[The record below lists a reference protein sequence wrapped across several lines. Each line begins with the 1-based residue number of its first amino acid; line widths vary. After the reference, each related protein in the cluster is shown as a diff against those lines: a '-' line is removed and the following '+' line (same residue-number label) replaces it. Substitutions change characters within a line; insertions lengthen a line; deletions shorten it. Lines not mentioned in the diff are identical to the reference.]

1 MLSPRVCLTSLSA
14 LGLLASVTAGCQIE
28 YHLIPIED
36 PIDLC
41 SVGCNVQKLE
51 SWINPNE
58 ASTAGTA
65 VEIAAWG
72 YDAPQPNA
80 NGSINLYGYTLDK
93 NRRTAFAGA
102 PALAGG
108 RVYQMPMS
116 TTNGDFANAVATLI
130 SAPAGASEFGAALLA
145 AEVRNGWS
153 IPPLG
158 QPFTGPKAYGE
169 ELLVGAPG
177 TANSKG
183 SLYWYHSVSVSAD
196 PWVLGGS
203 FVPASVVAGDRYG
216 ASIAVSH
223 RLDAHFPDD
232 VTTATPP
239 WIAVG
244 APGGNKV
251 FILHVDPTSSTPLSL
266 VQTILGTAGTKFG
279 TSLAIADF
287 NRDGFDDLAVGAPD
301 ASGTGRV
308 HIFTGNGTATP
319 ITMTAPPLTV
329 ASTLTG
335 ADEHGTSLAAGFF
348 VRDDPTRPALVAG
361 DPGRDTSSL
370 SNVGAICQYQFTGA
384 APMTVLMSRCDAPAG
399 GSANDRFGQAV
410 AVGNFFATS
419 TTGSSSGACGV
430 AEEIAVGSPG
440 EDSGSVSGAGA
451 VRILALGPTGGEP
464 GEPAAS
470 LMRGTTSNQS
480 FGKALAADFV
490 QPTIHEDL
498 LIGSPTRAGS
508 FGGMT
513 ITRAET
519 PNGACT
525 IGGTW
530 TSTDSAGH
538 AFRIA
543 VDFDGSF
550 LNVTMLNNATI
561 RAQNGANVCSILGF
575 PIDFTGVAP
584 ISPIPWTTCGVDHT
598 EAVDMDISAM
608 TGFPSHILGT
618 LAFDASANTFTMM
631 IDETKGVLSPMN
643 NACLIVNDP
652 FVFTQTRA
660 LVCD

>member
-1 MLSPRVCLTSLSA
+1 MLSSRLRLTSLTA
-14 LGLLASVTAGCQIE
+14 LGLLASLTAGCSVE

-36 PIDLC
+36 PPDLC
-41 SVGCNVQKLE
+41 SVGCNVEKLE

-72 YDAPQPNA
+72 YDAPQPAA

-102 PALAGG
+102 PALQGG
-108 RVYQMPMS
+108 RVYQMPLS
-116 TTNGDFANAVATLI
+116 TTNGSFANTLATLI
-130 SAPAGASEFGAALLA
+130 SAPTGAAEFGAALLA
-145 AEVRNGWS
+145 AELRNGWS

-177 TANSKG
+177 TASNKG
-183 SLYWYHSVSVSAD
+183 SLFWYYSVAVSAD

-203 FVPASVVAGDRYG
+203 FVPATVVAGDRYG
-216 ASIAVSH
+216 ASIAMSH
-223 RLDAHFPDD
+223 RLDSHFPDD

-251 FILHVDPTSSTPLSL
+251 FILHVDPTSSTPLTY
-266 VQTILGTAGTKFG
+266 VQTIFGAAGTRFG
-279 TSLAIADF
+279 TSLAVADF

-308 HIFTGNGTATP
+308 QIFSGNGTATP
-319 ITMTAPPLTV
+319 ITGGASLSV

-348 VRDDPTRPALVAG
+348 RRNDLGRPALVVG
-361 DPGRDTSSL
+361 DPGR
-370 SNVGAICQYQFTGA
+370 NVGAATSVGGICQYQFTGTS
-384 APMTVLMSRCDAPAG
+384 PMTVAWSRCDAA
-399 GSANDRFGQAV
+399 SDLAANNRFGQAV
-410 AVGNFFATS
+410 AVGNYFAT
-419 TTGSSSGACGV
+419 TETGSSTGACGL
-430 AEEIAVGSPG
+430 ADEIAVGSPG
-440 EDSGSVSGAGA
+440 EASGALGGAGA
-451 VRILALGPTGGEP
+451 VRILALGADGGEP
-464 GEPAAS
+464 GESAAS
-470 LMRGTTSNQS
+470 LMRGTTSSQS
-480 FGKALAADFV
+480 FGKALASEFV

-498 LIGSPTRAGS
+498 LIGSPTRNSS
-508 FGGMT
+508 FGQMT
-513 ITRAET
+513 ITHAAA

-538 AFRIA
+538 AFRLA
-543 VDFDGSF
+543 VGFDGSF
-550 LNVTMLNNATI
+550 LNVTMLSNATI
-561 RAQNGANVCSILGF
+561 RAQNGASVCNILGT

-584 ISPIPWTTCGVDHT
+584 ISPIPWPSCGVDHT
-598 EAVDMDISAM
+598 EAVDMDISAL
-608 TGFPSHILGT
+608 TGFAAHIFGT
-618 LAFDASANTFTMM
+618 LTFNAAANTFTMR
-631 IDETKGVLSPMN
+631 IDETMGILSPMN

-652 FVFTQTRA
+652 FVFTQTQA
-660 LVCD
+660 LVCE